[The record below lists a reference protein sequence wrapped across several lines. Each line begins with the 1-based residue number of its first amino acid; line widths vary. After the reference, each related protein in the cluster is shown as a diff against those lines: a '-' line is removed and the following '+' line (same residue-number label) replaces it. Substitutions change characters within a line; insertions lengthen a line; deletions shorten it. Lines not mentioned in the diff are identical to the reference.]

1 MVFDRLSNNERYDGQ
16 KKTVLSKKRASISKQ
31 ALPDK
36 KSAKDTSTKRRD
48 LSDRSKSKHPALEE
62 AKTVSEFPVVG
73 IGASAGGLEALE
85 LFFTHMP
92 PEAGIAFVI
101 IQHLD
106 PKHKSI
112 MDELLKRRTTM
123 KVLQAEDGVTLEP
136 NSVYLN
142 QPDKDIGIFN
152 GRLQL
157 TEPVETHRLRLPIN
171 HFFRSLAEDQ
181 VENAICIILSG
192 SGSDGTLGLKE
203 IKGAGGMVMVQEPE
217 QAQYDSM
224 PRSAIETGL
233 VDYVLPAEKMP
244 KELIGYLKQPY
255 VRGYQIGMD
264 TEHLDYVQKVLMMV
278 RSRTGHN
285 FSHYKQNTIYRRV
298 ERRMALHKIT
308 DIRNYVRYLKETPAE
323 VVALFKDLIIE
334 VTSFF
339 RDPEAFEVLG
349 KKIIPSIVERKRPDS
364 AVRVWV
370 PGCAGGEEAFSL
382 AMLFQE
388 AMDRL
393 NKHLNVQIFA
403 TDINKETIEKA
414 RAAKFSEAISADITP
429 ERLRR
434 FFIKEG
440 TIYRVKKTV
449 RDMVVFA
456 VQNLI
461 SDPPFSKLDL
471 VSCRNLLIYMDSVL
485 QKKVIPLFHYTLTH
499 NGYLFLGSSETI
511 GEFSGLF
518 SPVDTKWKIFQ
529 RKGIIAGKAPD
540 YLHSP
545 LDDMHHA
552 YLKTPEQPV
561 LKEMYIREMAERLI
575 LEEYAPPC
583 VFIDENY
590 NILYFHGP
598 TERYL
603 KQPSGEPSFNL
614 ITMASEDLRY
624 QLSSALSK
632 AAKQKKAV
640 LRETL
645 RIKQKDGYHT
655 VDVVVRTISQPT
667 LKQKIKMVIFEEK
680 TPPAEQFTKKKRT
693 AGSPGIDLKVS
704 SLEKELQSTKEYLQ
718 TTIEQMQT
726 TNEELRSA
734 NEELQSTNEE
744 LQSTNEE
751 LSTSKE
757 ELQSTN
763 EELVT
768 VNSEL
773 QDKIE
778 ALVQANSDINNL
790 LASTDIGTIFLDN
803 DLRIKRF
810 TPAITNFFNLILAD
824 IGRPIS
830 DITSKIPLVNISQ
843 EVRAVLKDL
852 QKKEFEIRTEN
863 SNWYSMRTLP
873 YRTIENTIDGVVITF
888 LDISGR
894 KKAEQMGEAAR
905 TYAESIVETVREPLV
920 ILDERLKVVSANRSF
935 YKTFK
940 TSSEE
945 TEHMLIYNLGNG
957 QWNIPRLREFLEE
970 IIPGNSSFD
979 DFKVSHNFPVIGQK
993 VMLLN
998 ARVINQEDQQKLVLL
1013 AIEDITG
1020 REQAE
1025 ASG

>member
-1 MVFDRLSNNERYDGQ
+1 MV
-16 KKTVLSKKRASISKQ
+16 KKQVGAHMKKASVSKQ
-31 ALPDK
+31 TLPDK
-36 KSAKDTSTKRRD
+36 KSAKGTPSKRGK
-48 LSDRSKSKHPALEE
+48 LPNRSKSKTFTSADAASVKNL
-62 AKTVSEFPVVG
+62 VSGFPIVA
-73 IGASAGGLEALE
+73 IGASAGGLEAME

-92 PEAGIAFVI
+92 PDAGIAFVI

-112 MDELLKRRTTM
+112 MDELLKRRTMM
-123 KVLQAEDGVTLEP
+123 KVLQAEDGLTLEP
-136 NSVYLN
+136 NAVYLN
-142 QPDKDIGIFN
+142 QPDKDVVIFN
-152 GRLQL
+152 RKLQL
-157 TEPVETHRLRLPIN
+157 TDPVETHRLRLPIN
-171 HFFRSLAEDQ
+171 YFFRSLSEDQ
-181 VENAICIILSG
+181 AENAICIILSG
-192 SGSDGTLGLKE
+192 SGSDGTLGLKD
-203 IKGAGGMVMVQEPE
+203 IKAAGGMVMVQNPE

-244 KELIGYLKQPY
+244 RELLGYIKQPY
-255 VRGYQIGMD
+255 VKGYRLGIGI
-264 TEHLDYVQKVLMMV
+264 EHLDSIQKVLMLV
-278 RSRTGHN
+278 RSGTGHD
-285 FSHYKQNTIYRRV
+285 FSHYKHNTIYRRV

-308 DIRNYVRYLKETPAE
+308 DIQSYVRYLKETPAE
-323 VVALFKDLIIE
+323 VESLFKDLIIE

-339 RDPEAFEVLG
+339 RDPEAFKILG
-349 KKIIPSIVERKRPDS
+349 KKIIPAIIEHRKPDS

-388 AMDRL
+388 AMGRE

-414 RAAKFSEAISADITP
+414 RAAEFPEEISADIHE

-440 TIYRVKKTV
+440 RKYRVKKTI

-485 QKKVIPLFHYTLTH
+485 QKKVIPLFHYTLKQ

-518 SPVDTKWKIFQ
+518 SPVDIKWKIFL

-540 YLHSP
+540 YLYSP
-545 LDDMHHA
+545 LDAAHPA
-552 YLKTPEQPV
+552 NLETPEEPV
-561 LKEMYIREMAERLI
+561 LRKMNIQEMAERLI
-575 LEEYAPPC
+575 LDEYAPPC
-583 VFIDENY
+583 VFIDEKY
-590 NILYFHGP
+590 NVLYFHGP
-598 TERYL
+598 TDRYL
-603 KQPSGEPSFNL
+603 TQPSGEPSFNL
-614 ITMASEDLRY
+614 ITMAREDLRY
-624 QLSSALSK
+624 QLSAALSK
-632 AAKQKKAV
+632 AVKQKKAV

-645 RIKQKDGYHT
+645 QIKQKEGYQT
-655 VDVVVRTISQPT
+655 VDVIIRTIPQPD
-667 LKQKIKMVIFEEK
+667 LKQKIKMVVFEEK
-680 TPPAEQFTKKKRT
+680 TPPVHQFMKKKNPP
-693 AGSPGIDLKVS
+693 GSARMDLRVS
-704 SLEKELQSTKEYLQ
+704 GLEKALQSTKEYLQ
-718 TTIEQMQT
+718 ATIEQMQT
-726 TNEELRSA
+726 INEELRSA

-751 LSTSKE
+751 LATSKE

-778 ALVQANSDINNL
+778 ALVQSNSDINNL

-810 TPAITNFFNLILAD
+810 TPAITNFFNLIQTD

-830 DITSKIPLVNISQ
+830 DITSKIPLVNIAQ
-843 EVRAVLKDL
+843 QVRTVLKDL
-852 QKKEFEIRTEN
+852 QRKEFELQTEN
-863 SNWYSMRTLP
+863 GNWYSMHILP
-873 YRTIENTIDGVVITF
+873 YRTIENIIDGVVITF
-888 LDISGR
+888 VDISGR

-935 YKTFK
+935 YRIFK
-940 TSSEE
+940 TSPEE
-945 TEHMLIYNLGNG
+945 TEHMLIFNLGNG
-957 QWNIPRLREFLEE
+957 QWNMPKLRELLEKVV
-970 IIPGNSSFD
+970 PANNAFD
-979 DFKVSHNFPVIGQK
+979 AFSVSHNFPVIGQRT
-993 VMLLN
+993 MLLN
-998 ARVINQEDQQKLVLL
+998 ARVINQGDQRKLILL

-1020 REQAE
+1020 REKTE
-1025 ASG
+1025 AGG

>member
-1 MVFDRLSNNERYDGQ
+1 MGT
-16 KKTVLSKKRASISKQ
+16 KKTALIKRKSSISKRP
-31 ALPDK
+31 LPDK
-36 KSAKDTSTKRRD
+36 KSAKVTPSKRGK
-48 LSDRSKSKHPALEE
+48 LSNRSKSKPPAAEYADEE
-62 AKTVSEFPVVG
+62 KRPVSGCPVIG

-92 PEAGIAFVI
+92 PDAGIAFVI

-123 KVLQAEDGVTLEP
+123 RVLQAGDGVALEP

-142 QPDKDIGIFN
+142 QPDKDVGIFN
-152 GRLQL
+152 GTFQL
-157 TEPVETHRLRLPIN
+157 TDPVETHRVRLPIN
-171 HFFRSLAEDQ
+171 HFFRSLSEDQ
-181 VENAICIILSG
+181 GGNAICIILSG

-203 IKGAGGMVMVQEPE
+203 IKGSGGMVMVQNPE

-244 KELIGYLKQPY
+244 KELIGYIKQPY
-255 VRGYQIGMD
+255 VRGYKIGIG
-264 TEHLDYVQKVLMMV
+264 TEHLDAIQKVLMLV
-278 RSRTGHN
+278 RSRTGHD

-308 DIRNYVRYLKETPAE
+308 DIRTYVHYLKETPAE
-323 VVALFKDLIIE
+323 VDSLFKDLIIE
-334 VTSFF
+334 VTSFL
-339 RDPEAFEVLG
+339 RDPEAFEVLD
-349 KKIIPSIVERKRPDS
+349 KKIIPAIVDHKKPDS

-382 AMLFQE
+382 AMLFRE

-403 TDINKETIEKA
+403 TDINKETIEQA
-414 RAAKFSEAISADITP
+414 RTAQFPEGISADMP
-429 ERLRR
+429 AERLGR

-440 TIYRVKKTV
+440 KVYRAKKTI

-471 VSCRNLLIYMDSVL
+471 VSCRNVLIYMDSVL
-485 QKKVIPLFHYTLTH
+485 QKKVIPLFHYTLNQ

-529 RKGIIAGKAPD
+529 RKGIVVGKAPD
-540 YLHSP
+540 YLRAPS
-545 LDDMHHA
+545 DDAHPA
-552 YLKTPEQPV
+552 YLKTLEPPF
-561 LKEMYIREMAERLI
+561 LKEINMREMAERLI
-575 LEEYAPPC
+575 LDEYAPPC
-583 VFIDENY
+583 VFIDEKY
-590 NILYFHGP
+590 NILYFHGS
-598 TERYL
+598 TDRYL
-603 KQPSGEPSFNL
+603 RQPHGEPSFNL
-614 ITMASEDLRY
+614 ITMAREDIRY
-624 QLSSALSK
+624 QLSAALNK
-632 AAKQKKAV
+632 AVKQKKSV
-640 LRETL
+640 VRETL
-645 RIKQKDGYHT
+645 QIKQKEGYQT
-655 VDVVVRTISQPT
+655 IDVVVRTIPQQT
-667 LKQKIKMVIFEEK
+667 LKQKIKMVVFEEK
-680 TPPAEQFTKKKRT
+680 TPPAEQLMKKKKT
-693 AGSPGIDLKVS
+693 AGPQRMGLRVS

-718 TTIEQMQT
+718 TTIEQIQT

-778 ALVQANSDINNL
+778 ALLRANSDINNL

-803 DLRIKRF
+803 DLKIKRF
-810 TPAITNFFNLILAD
+810 TPAMSNFFNLIQTD
-824 IGRPIS
+824 IDRPIS

-852 QKKEFEIRTEN
+852 QKREFEMQTEN
-863 SNWYSMRTLP
+863 GNYYSMHILP

-888 LDISGR
+888 MDITQR
-894 KKAEQMGEAAR
+894 KKAEQLGESAR
-905 TYAESIVETVREPLV
+905 IYADSIVETVREPLV
-920 ILDERLKVVSANRSF
+920 ILDETLRIVSANRSF

-940 TSSEE
+940 TSQEE
-945 TEHMLIYNLGNG
+945 TEHILIYNLGNG
-957 QWNIPRLREFLEE
+957 QWNIPKLRELLEE
-970 IIPGNSSFD
+970 IIPKNNLFN
-979 DFKVSHNFPVIGQK
+979 DFEVNHNFPVVGQK
-993 VMLLN
+993 TILLN
-998 ARVINQEDQQKLVLL
+998 ARMIDQADQRKLILL

-1020 REQAE
+1020 REQPKLPDSKE
-1025 ASG
+1025 KEGTG

>member
-1 MVFDRLSNNERYDGQ
+1 MGK
-16 KKTVLSKKRASISKQ
+16 KKTVSSKRRTSASKR

-36 KSAKDTSTKRRD
+36 KSAKVIPSKRGD
-48 LSDRSKSKHPALEE
+48 LSARSKSPPPA
-62 AKTVSEFPVVG
+62 AKFVTEMKNHTSGFPIVG
-73 IGASAGGLEALE
+73 LGASAGGLEALE

-101 IQHLD
+101 IQHLY

-123 KVLQAEDGVTLEP
+123 RVLQAQDGITLEP

-142 QPDKDIGIFN
+142 QPDKDIAIFN
-152 GRLQL
+152 GKFQL
-157 TEPVETHRLRLPIN
+157 TDPVKTHRVRLPIN

-181 VENAICIILSG
+181 GENSICIILSG

-203 IKGAGGMVMVQEPE
+203 IKGSGGMVMVQNPE

-244 KELIGYLKQPY
+244 KELIGYIKQPY
-255 VRGYQIGMD
+255 VRGYKIGIGA
-264 TEHLDYVQKVLMMV
+264 EHLDAIQKVLMLV
-278 RSRTGHN
+278 RSKTGHD
-285 FSHYKQNTIYRRV
+285 FSHYKQNTVHRRV
-298 ERRMALHKIT
+298 ERRMALHKIA
-308 DIRNYVRYLKETPAE
+308 DILNYVRYLKETPAE
-323 VVALFKDLIIE
+323 VDALFKDLIIE

-349 KKIIPSIVERKRPDS
+349 EKIIPALVEHKKPDS

-370 PGCAGGEEAFSL
+370 PGCATGEEAFSL

-403 TDINKETIEKA
+403 TDLNKETIEKA
-414 RAAKFSEAISADITP
+414 RTAHFPEGISADISSA
-429 ERLRR
+429 RLGR

-440 TIYRVKKTV
+440 GGYRVKKTL

-471 VSCRNLLIYMDSVL
+471 VSCRNVLIYMDSVL
-485 QKKVIPLFHYTLTH
+485 QKKVIPLFHYTLNQ

-529 RKGIIAGKAPD
+529 RKGIVAGKAPD
-540 YLHSP
+540 YLHAP
-545 LDDMHHA
+545 LDEAHTA
-552 YLKTPEQPV
+552 YLKTLEQPV
-561 LKEMYIREMAERLI
+561 LKEINIREMAERLI
-575 LEEYAPPC
+575 LDEYVPPC
-583 VFIDENY
+583 VFIDEKY
-590 NILYFHGP
+590 DILYFQGS
-598 TERYL
+598 TDRYL
-603 KQPSGEPSFNL
+603 TQPPGEPSFNL
-614 ITMASEDLRY
+614 ITMAREDFRY
-624 QLSSALSK
+624 QLSAVLSK
-632 AAKQKKAV
+632 AVKQKKAV
-640 LRETL
+640 VRETL
-645 RIKQKDGYHT
+645 QIKQKEGYQN
-655 VDVVVRTISQPT
+655 VDVVVRTIQQSA
-667 LKQKIKMVIFEEK
+667 LKQKVKMVVFEEK
-680 TPPAEQFTKKKRT
+680 TPPAEEFMKKKKT
-693 AGSPGIDLKVS
+693 SGSARMDLRVS

-718 TTIEQMQT
+718 ATIEQMQT
-726 TNEELRSA
+726 INEELRSA

-751 LSTSKE
+751 LATSRE

-778 ALVQANSDINNL
+778 ALLQANSDINNL

-803 DLRIKRF
+803 DLKIKRF
-810 TPAITNFFNLILAD
+810 TPAMTNFFNLIEAD

-830 DITSKIPLVNISQ
+830 DITSKIPLVSISQ
-843 EVRAVLKDL
+843 EVRTVLKDL
-852 QKKEFEIRTEN
+852 QKKEFEIQTEN
-863 SNWYSMRTLP
+863 GNWYSMHILP

-888 LDISGR
+888 IDITRR
-894 KKAEQMGEAAR
+894 KKAEQLGEAAKI
-905 TYAESIVETVREPLV
+905 YAESIVDTVREPLV
-920 ILDERLKVVSANRSF
+920 VLDENLKVVSANRSF

-940 TSSEE
+940 TSPEE
-945 TEHMLIYNLGNG
+945 TENMLIYNLGNG
-957 QWNIPRLREFLEE
+957 QWNIPKLRELLEE
-970 IIPGNSSFD
+970 IIPKNNSFD

-993 VMLLN
+993 TMLLN
-998 ARVINQEDQQKLVLL
+998 VRMIEQSDQRKLILL
-1013 AIEDITG
+1013 AI
-1020 REQAE
+1020 
-1025 ASG
+1025 